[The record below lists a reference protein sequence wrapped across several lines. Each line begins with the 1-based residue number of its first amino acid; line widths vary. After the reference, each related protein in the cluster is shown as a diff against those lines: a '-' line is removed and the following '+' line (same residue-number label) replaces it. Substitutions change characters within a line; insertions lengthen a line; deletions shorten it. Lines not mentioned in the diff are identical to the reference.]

1 MESIRRIRTMRGMNQ
16 VDLAKASGVA
26 QNTIS
31 EIETGRREAR
41 PATLRKLADALGV
54 EISDFF
60 EEAAYPKEGA
70 PPDPQPSFNGLLA
83 EEWRAQHLAGWR
95 NYLAQ
100 RVEWCE
106 KVLQRRPEDDYNNPF
121 LTLDSA
127 TQWAIYVGVESGQL
141 RNTVQTEVLPYAN
154 AGAEPVAA
162 ELRAML
168 ERLRAVEDQTD
179 ARVRAMMDEAGLSR
193 EEKKRRLSVI
203 EGAA

>member
-16 VDLAKASGVA
+16 VELAKASGVA

-60 EEAAYPKEGA
+60 EEAVYPKGEA

-83 EEWRAQHLAGWR
+83 EEWRAQHLAVWR

-141 RNTVQTEVLPYAN
+141 RNTVQTEVLPYAD
-154 AGAEPVAA
+154 AELVA
-162 ELRAML
+162 ELRALL

-193 EEKKRRLSVI
+193 EEKKQRLSVI